1 MQIGHDRPIEEPS
14 GATVSRVGATT
25 RRRVTAAGVL
35 LLAGTVAA
43 VAVGHARSGGG
54 DPDTQFRRWLSSRPE
69 VATVDVF
76 SPQHSSESDRVQ
88 AGVAPRPTAEVTLRQ
103 SVTTRSTA
111 TFQRAFERY
120 AATHA
125 GDFLFLSVV
134 VRHDA
139 FALLVTPERRD
150 NEARST
156 AVASLRGTP
165 GVVGAGVDVHTVP
178 VGGLLVDVRA
188 PQDASPVLRR
198 LAALPAYPGLGGGG
212 ETERLVVAGTAHEV
226 VVARH
231 GPLPSAR
238 ALGAFA
244 LAARRSPRAVVRLSV
259 EPGPG
264 GAAASVTRLDVP
276 DSATVQEVTATGFGF
291 PGHAESVRAPG
302 WSDYDP
308 TAWLS
313 RVEATAGAVPGVRSA
328 RLVLTSSVT
337 EQWAV
342 ATLDARV
349 DDLAA
354 LARLAAVVP
363 DGVDAVR
370 AHTGPVAVDPDAD
383 APLPDTPPPAS
394 ACRGSRS
401 RPDLAFSAPATTL
414 PRAVPVLRRLAATG
428 RPTCL
433 RWTRRAMADPAGA
446 PSLEVR
452 VEALRRADW
461 QPVLDALLAVRRD
474 PAALQPDV
482 AIELPGV
489 GTRWVAMLVLG
500 AGSAAPYASSSVASD
515 GQELRAAEAA
525 LAPLA
530 AYWTAHAG

>member
-1 MQIGHDRPIEEPS
+1 MQIGHDGPIEAPS

-25 RRRVTAAGVL
+25 GRRVTVAVVL

-43 VAVGHARSGGG
+43 VAAGLALAGGS
-54 DPDTQFRRWLSSRPE
+54 DPDAQFRRWLSGRPE
-69 VATVDVF
+69 VASVDSF
-76 SPQHSSESDRVQ
+76 SPQHGSGSDRVE
-88 AGVAPRPTAEVTLRQ
+88 AGVAPRPTAEVTLREP
-103 SVTTRSTA
+103 VTSPPTA

-134 VRHDA
+134 ARHDA
-139 FALLVTPERRD
+139 FALLVSPERGD

-156 AVASLRGTP
+156 DVAALRGTS
-165 GVVGAGVDVHTVP
+165 GVVGVGVDVHTVP
-178 VGGLLVDVRA
+178 VGRLVVDLGT
-188 PQDASPVLRR
+188 PQDVSPVLRR

-212 ETERLVVAGTAHEV
+212 ENERLVVAGTAHEV

-238 ALGAFA
+238 ALGAFV
-244 LAARRSPRAVVRLSV
+244 LAAQRSPGAVVRLGV

-264 GAAASVTRLDVP
+264 GAAAVTRLDVP
-276 DSATVQEVTATGFGF
+276 DEATVQEVTATGFGF
-291 PGHAESVRAPG
+291 PGHAESVRSPG
-302 WSDYDP
+302 GGDYDP
-308 TAWLS
+308 TAWLT
-313 RVEATAGAVPGVRSA
+313 RVEATVGAVPGVRSA

-354 LARLAAVVP
+354 LARLATVVP

-394 ACRGSRS
+394 ACRGRRS
-401 RPDLAFSAPATTL
+401 RPDVAFSAPAGTL
-414 PRAVPVLRRLAATG
+414 PRALPVLRRLAATG

-433 RWTRRAMADPAGA
+433 RWTRRTTADPAGA
-446 PSLEVR
+446 PSLGVR

-489 GTRWVAMLVLG
+489 GARWVAMLVLG
-500 AGSAAPYASSSVASD
+500 AGSAAPYESSSVAAD

-525 LAPLA
+525 LAPLT
-530 AYWTAHAG
+530 AYWTAHTG